1 MGEAEVQ
8 EKRSKQRWVI
18 TAFFFLSGV
27 LTATWSSRIPEIQ
40 AKLGLNNAALG
51 TVLFAIPVGLL
62 AGLSVAGWLV
72 TTVGAKRILLT
83 GGIICAVLLFLSG
96 VAGTSI
102 QLMMVLFLLGMAR
115 TIYNLAANT
124 SAVEL
129 QRVYKQSIISSFHGV
144 WSLACFIAAGVST
157 AMIVNSVQPQIH
169 FAFIAVLGIIMAVA
183 LLGGKSNYAVANE
196 KRPLFVKP
204 DKYLFL
210 VGLLALCAMLC
221 EGAMFDWS
229 VNYFEKVVRAKK
241 SMVTT
246 GYMSFIVAMATG
258 RLIGDRLISRYGMY
272 RMLMIN
278 GFLMAAGFAIAV
290 AFPFVFAAA
299 FGFLLVGS
307 GSSILVPIVYMLAA
321 RSKKMSSAYALA
333 SVTSVGYSGFLI
345 GPLFIGNVSQYFGM
359 QVAFVSL
366 SFISLLI
373 VVLSLKVKR
382 MAED

>member
-1 MGEAEVQ
+1 
-8 EKRSKQRWVI
+8 
-18 TAFFFLSGV
+18 
-27 LTATWSSRIPEIQ
+27 
-40 AKLGLNNAALG
+40 
-51 TVLFAIPVGLL
+51 
-62 AGLSVAGWLV
+62 
-72 TTVGAKRILLT
+72 
-83 GGIICAVLLFLSG
+83 
-96 VAGTSI
+96 
-102 QLMMVLFLLGMAR
+102 
-115 TIYNLAANT
+115 
-124 SAVEL
+124 
-129 QRVYKQSIISSFHGV
+129 
-144 WSLACFIAAGVST
+144 
-157 AMIVNSVQPQIH
+157 
-169 FAFIAVLGIIMAVA
+169 MAVA